1 MNPPCWLSI
10 AAAGLLLWSSPCAAA
25 TQAVH
30 RCIASDGN
38 TVFTDRT
45 CDEMQAVER
54 MLPAPAPSA
63 AQATSHVRQC
73 PRTPDALLSGVRSAL
88 QAQDV
93 NQLASFY
100 HWTGVSST
108 ESVRVMTELD
118 ALARHPLVD
127 VLLQHSAGAAPSENA
142 SPIPAA
148 DAATPAA
155 TRQAPDRIRIEQLA
169 RSGSATPLST
179 VLRLH
184 KNRGCWWIRY

>member
-1 MNPPCWLSI
+1 MIHLRWLSI
-10 AAAGLLLWSSPCAAA
+10 AVAGLLLWPSPGAAA

-30 RCIASDGN
+30 HCVGSDGN
-38 TVFTDRT
+38 AVFTDRS

-54 MLPAPAPSA
+54 APLASTPSLARA
-63 AQATSHVRQC
+63 ASHVRQC

-88 QAQDV
+88 ETQDV

-118 ALARHPLVD
+118 ALVRHPLVD
-127 VLLQHSAGAAPSENA
+127 VLLQHSSATAPPENT
-142 SPIPAA
+142 STIPAVN
-148 DAATPAA
+148 AATPVAA
-155 TRQAPDRIRIEQLA
+155 RPAPDRIRIEQLA
-169 RSGSATPLST
+169 RTGSATPLST

-184 KNRGCWWIRY
+184 RNLGCWWIRY